1 MPEHMAW
8 GADCAPTCNCS
19 AKCPHAVHDCEAG
32 LPLYLAVLSGQVSFS
47 GDTVF
52 SVVRGHPIYIPY
64 SSPSSGACI
73 TAEPPCLLSSG
84 SLPSVFLPNA
94 HRKVRVFLA
103 NTQLCVNSTA
113 LTCMCPL

>member
-47 GDTVF
+47 GDSFLSGTWSSHLHTLQQSLF
-52 SVVRGHPIYIPY
+52 WGMHY
-64 SSPSSGACI
+64 S
-73 TAEPPCLLSSG
+73 
-84 SLPSVFLPNA
+84 
-94 HRKVRVFLA
+94 
-103 NTQLCVNSTA
+103 
-113 LTCMCPL
+113 